1 MSPARPA
8 SPRGRMKSG
17 PGRIQWIALFTA
29 GAVIMGLTFTLG
41 VLVGRQWSRPAP
53 AAAGADSV
61 ARKTVPPGKR
71 GGLSAADAEPSPSVD
86 QKLTFYQTLTAPL
99 GRGSAD
105 ASQRPEDKAK
115 AQPTHEPVRAEPP
128 PPPYPYTS
136 RGDILVEKPAAPE
149 AEAAPARAQAD
160 AAGFW
165 SGLWS
170 VQVAAFKT
178 QGQAASLHRQL
189 REAGFDAYIAP
200 AVAGDG
206 QTNYRVRVGTFKSKG
221 EAQRMV
227 ERMRGERSLA
237 AFVTPR

>member
-1 MSPARPA
+1 V
-8 SPRGRMKSG
+8 KSG
-17 PGRIQWIALFTA
+17 PGSLQWIAFFTA
-29 GAVIMGLTFTLG
+29 GVVIMGLTFTLG
-41 VLVGRQWSRPAP
+41 VLVGRQWSRPVV
-53 AAAGADSV
+53 AASADSG

-71 GGLSAADAEPSPSVD
+71 GGLSGADLEPPPSVD

-105 ASQRPEDKAK
+105 ASQRPQAK
-115 AQPTHEPVRAEPP
+115 AHPAPEPARAEPP

-136 RGDILVEKPAAPE
+136 RGETFVEKPAAPE

-160 AAGFW
+160 AAG
-165 SGLWS
+165 LWS

-178 QGQAASLHRQL
+178 QGQAASLHKQL
-189 REAGFDAYIAP
+189 REAGFDAYIVP
-200 AVAGDG
+200 AVASDG
-206 QTNYRVRVGTFKSKG
+206 QTNYRVRVGTFESKA

-227 ERMRGERSLA
+227 ERVRGERSLA

>member
-1 MSPARPA
+1 MSPGRPA
-8 SPRGRMKSG
+8 PGRGRVKSG

-41 VLVGRQWSRPAP
+41 VLVGRQWSRPVS
-53 AAAGADSV
+53 AAASADSGP
-61 ARKTVPPGKR
+61 RKTVPPGKR
-71 GGLSAADAEPSPSVD
+71 GGLSAADVEPSPSVD

-105 ASQRPEDKAK
+105 ASQPPEAK
-115 AQPTHEPVRAEPP
+115 VQPAPEPVRAGPP
-128 PPPYPYTS
+128 PPPYPYAS
-136 RGDILVEKPAAPE
+136 RGEILVEKPAAPE
-149 AEAAPARAQAD
+149 AEAAPARAPAD

-170 VQVAAFKT
+170 VQVAALRT
-178 QGQAASLHRQL
+178 QGQASSLHKQL
-189 REAGFDAYIAP
+189 REAGFDAYIVP

-206 QTNYRVRVGTFKSKG
+206 QTNYRVRVGTFKSKA

-227 ERMRGERSLA
+227 ERVRGERSLA

>member
-1 MSPARPA
+1 MSPARQT
-8 SPRGRMKSG
+8 SPRGRVKSG
-17 PGRIQWIALFTA
+17 PGSLQWIVLLTA
-29 GAVIMGLTFTLG
+29 GVVIMGLTFTLG
-41 VLVGRQWSRPAP
+41 VLVGRQWSRPAT
-53 AAAGADSV
+53 AASADNG

-71 GGLSAADAEPSPSVD
+71 GGLSGADVEPSPQVD

-105 ASQRPEDKAK
+105 ASQRAEAK
-115 AQPTHEPVRAEPP
+115 VHPVPEPVRAEPS

-136 RGDILVEKPAAPE
+136 RGETLVEKPAAPE
-149 AEAAPARAQAD
+149 AEAAPAQA
-160 AAGFW
+160 AAA
-165 SGLWS
+165 GLWS

-178 QGQAASLHRQL
+178 QGQAASIHKQL

-200 AVAGDG
+200 AAASDG
-206 QTNYRVRVGTFKSKG
+206 QTNYRVRVGTFKSKA

-227 ERMRGERSLA
+227 ERLRGERSLA

>member
-1 MSPARPA
+1 MSLGRPA
-8 SPRGRMKSG
+8 PGRGRVKNG

-41 VLVGRQWSRPAP
+41 VLVGRQWSRPAST
-53 AAAGADSV
+53 AASADSG

-71 GGLSAADAEPSPSVD
+71 GGLSAADVEPSTSVD

-105 ASQRPEDKAK
+105 ASQRAEAKVQPAPEA
-115 AQPTHEPVRAEPP
+115 ARAEP

-136 RGDILVEKPAAPE
+136 RGETLVEKPAAPE
-149 AEAAPARAQAD
+149 PEAAPARAPAG

-178 QGQAASLHRQL
+178 QAQAVSLHKQL
-189 REAGFDAYIAP
+189 KEAGFDAYIAP
-200 AVAGDG
+200 AVASEG
-206 QTNYRVRVGTFKSKG
+206 QTNYRVRVGTFKSKAD
-221 EAQRMV
+221 AQRMV
-227 ERMRGERSLA
+227 ERVRGERSLA

>member
-1 MSPARPA
+1 VSPARPA
-8 SPRGRMKSG
+8 SPRGRVKSG
-17 PGRIQWIALFTA
+17 PGSLQWIALLTA

-41 VLVGRQWSRPAP
+41 VLVGRQWSRPA
-53 AAAGADSV
+53 AAASADSG

-71 GGLSAADAEPSPSVD
+71 GGLSGADVEPRPQVD

-105 ASQRPEDKAK
+105 ASQHAEAK
-115 AQPTHEPVRAEPP
+115 FQPAPEPVRAEPS

-136 RGDILVEKPAAPE
+136 RGETLVEKPAAPE

-160 AAGFW
+160 AAG
-165 SGLWS
+165 LWS

-178 QGQAASLHRQL
+178 QGQAASLHKQL
-189 REAGFDAYIAP
+189 REASFDAYIAA
-200 AVAGDG
+200 AVASDG
-206 QTNYRVRVGTFKSKG
+206 QTNYRVRVGTFKSKA

-227 ERMRGERSLA
+227 ERVRGERSLA

>member
-1 MSPARPA
+1 VSPGRPA
-8 SPRGRMKSG
+8 PGRGRVKSG
-17 PGRIQWIALFTA
+17 PGSLQWIALFTA

-41 VLVGRQWSRPAP
+41 VLVGRQWSHPAS
-53 AAAGADSV
+53 AAASADSG

-71 GGLSAADAEPSPSVD
+71 GGLSAADVEPSPSVD

-105 ASQRPEDKAK
+105 ASQHPEAK
-115 AQPTHEPVRAEPP
+115 AQPAPEPPRAEPP

-136 RGDILVEKPAAPE
+136 RGETLVEKPAAPE

-165 SGLWS
+165 S

-178 QGQAASLHRQL
+178 QGQAASLHKQL
-189 REAGFDAYIAP
+189 KKAGLDAYIAP
-200 AVAGDG
+200 AVASDG
-206 QTNYRVRVGTFKSKG
+206 QTNYRVRVGTFKSKAD
-221 EAQRMV
+221 AQRMV
-227 ERMRGERSLA
+227 ERVRGERSLA

>member
-1 MSPARPA
+1 MSPVRPA
-8 SPRGRMKSG
+8 SPRGRVKSG
-17 PGRIQWIALFTA
+17 PGSLQWIALFTA

-41 VLVGRQWSRPAP
+41 VLVGRQWSHPAS
-53 AAAGADSV
+53 AAASADSG
-61 ARKTVPPGKR
+61 ARKAVPPGKR
-71 GGLSAADAEPSPSVD
+71 GGLSAADVEPSPSVD

-105 ASQRPEDKAK
+105 ASQRPEAK
-115 AQPTHEPVRAEPP
+115 AQPAPEPPRAEPP
-128 PPPYPYTS
+128 PQPHPYTS
-136 RGDILVEKPAAPE
+136 RGETVVEKPAAPE

-160 AAGFW
+160 AAGFS

-178 QGQAASLHRQL
+178 QGQAASLHTQL
-189 REAGFDAYIAP
+189 KQAGFDAYIAP
-200 AVAGDG
+200 AVASDG
-206 QTNYRVRVGTFKSKG
+206 QTNLRVRVGTFKSKA

-227 ERMRGERSLA
+227 ERVRGERSLA

>member
-8 SPRGRMKSG
+8 SPRGRVKSG
-17 PGRIQWIALFTA
+17 PGSLQWIALLTA
-29 GAVIMGLTFTLG
+29 GVVIMGLTFTLG
-41 VLVGRQWSRPAP
+41 VLVGRQWSRPA
-53 AAAGADSV
+53 AAASADSG

-71 GGLSAADAEPSPSVD
+71 GGLSGADVEPSPQVD

-105 ASQRPEDKAK
+105 ASQRADAK
-115 AQPTHEPVRAEPP
+115 AQPAPEPVPS

-136 RGDILVEKPAAPE
+136 RGETLVEKPAAPE
-149 AEAAPARAQAD
+149 PEAAPAQA
-160 AAGFW
+160 AAA
-165 SGLWS
+165 GLWS

-178 QGQAASLHRQL
+178 QGQAASLHKQL

-200 AVAGDG
+200 AAASDG
-206 QTNYRVRVGTFKSKG
+206 QTNYRVRVGTFKSKAD
-221 EAQRMV
+221 AQRMV
-227 ERMRGERSLA
+227 ERVRGERSLA